1 MATSLTLQNDPIS
14 PQGYLKVNGITAATI
29 TESGITGNLTGN
41 VTGNLTGSLTSGGS
55 LTFATAQTA
64 SGTAV
69 NFTGIPNW
77 AKRITVIVNG
87 LSTNGASPTQIQIG
101 DSGGIQTTG
110 YNLTLASIQPTT
122 TSLQTYTSGI
132 VFPGTEATHSRY
144 ATISMIN
151 INSNI
156 WIITGSGFDDITN
169 TTGIINGIKSLTSTL
184 DRLRITTIN
193 GTNTF
198 DAGTINI
205 AYEG

>member
-1 MATSLTLQNDPIS
+1 MPITLNGTTGVVTPGATVGSITGVLKATSGVVAQAVAGSDYGQLTL
-14 PQGYLKVNGITAATI
+14 
-29 TESGITGNLTGN
+29 
-41 VTGNLTGSLTSGGS
+41 
-55 LTFATAQTA
+55 ATAQTA
-64 SGTAV
+64 TGTSV
-69 NFTGIPNW
+69 DFTSIPSW

-87 LSTNGASPTQIQIG
+87 LSTNGTSPTQIQIG

-110 YNLTLASIQPTT
+110 YNITLASIQPTT

-132 VFPGTEATHSRY
+132 VFPGTDAIHSRY

-156 WIITGSGFDDITN
+156 WIITGSGFDDTTN
-169 TTGIINGIKSLTSTL
+169 TTGIINGVKSLTSTL

-205 AYEG
+205 SYE